1 MDMVTTAKAKNG
13 LQQYFRREERR
24 YIKHG
29 ERLVEEA
36 INMDRELSANHD
48 TVLARLLNYYHKT
61 QPSDLY
67 SEVGQGSIRLDNIH
81 EIVFPR
87 RGWKSYIPFL
97 RSKEETAPTLSEE
110 KKEVRD
116 DGLQVPEKE
125 KEKPKKK
132 VPHAVVLTDDEL
144 NKKFV
149 LSQCCHP
156 IPGDEVLG
164 YMDEKGLMHIHKI
177 DCPEA
182 NLLKTSYGKRI
193 YSATWNTHRVQ
204 SFVETIELKGIDKF
218 GVFIHVLQT
227 ITTDFHINMR
237 SINVSSEDGIF
248 KGTMEIYVYDRK
260 ELDDLLK
267 ALRKI
272 EDIKEVKRVTV
283 ES

>member
-1 MDMVTTAKAKNG
+1 
-13 LQQYFRREERR
+13 
-24 YIKHG
+24 
-29 ERLVEEA
+29 
-36 INMDRELSANHD
+36 
-48 TVLARLLNYYHKT
+48 
-61 QPSDLY
+61 
-67 SEVGQGSIRLDNIH
+67 
-81 EIVFPR
+81 
-87 RGWKSYIPFL
+87 
-97 RSKEETAPTLSEE
+97 
-110 KKEVRD
+110 
-116 DGLQVPEKE
+116 
-125 KEKPKKK
+125 

-144 NKKFV
+144 GKTFM
-149 LSQCCHP
+149 LSNCCHP

-164 YMDEKGLMHIHKI
+164 YMDEKGLLHIHKI

-248 KGTMEIYVYDRK
+248 KGTMEVYVYDRK

-267 ALRKI
+267 AIRKI
-272 EDIKEVKRVTV
+272 EDIKEVKRITINNV
-283 ES
+283 